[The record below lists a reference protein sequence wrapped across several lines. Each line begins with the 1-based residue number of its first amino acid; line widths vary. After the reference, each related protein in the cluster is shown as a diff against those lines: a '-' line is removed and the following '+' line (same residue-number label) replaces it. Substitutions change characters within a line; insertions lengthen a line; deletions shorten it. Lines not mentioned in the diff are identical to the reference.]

1 MKEAASVGGL
11 FHVQPHQ
18 APSCGGTLARD
29 HHLVAEHGDGR
40 QIARRGSLCEA
51 NNVPLVMV
59 KSFLQPLQRIVPK
72 LLIARTRCILAS
84 STGYCPHQ
92 PGTIFCNLDINSG
105 HEYLSDI

>member
-11 FHVQPHQ
+11 FHVQHQ

-59 KSFLQPLQRIVPK
+59 KSFLQPLPDCAEITDRAHQMYSGIVHRILP
-72 LLIARTRCILAS
+72 ASTRDYFL
-84 STGYCPHQ
+84 Q
-92 PGTIFCNLDINSG
+92 PR
-105 HEYLSDI
+105 Y